1 MPKIL
6 FYAGTAFCFFL
17 ALSSAAEM
25 AREIQAGTVAFGA
38 LAAAGEIST
47 RAPWAILVGL
57 LAGVAT
63 GAIFL
68 RMAALLA
75 PRNLFG
81 AFLAIF
87 AVVGSC
93 GSLAAVLLLQARI
106 MTLARGQA
114 AAVSSL
120 NEIHFVACMM
130 LGYFVSL
137 ALIALRPYFRIQAS
151 RFISALVSFPL
162 PIFTLILMQ
171 ELFVAGSRGPL
182 PAATPA
188 SQVFFA
194 TVSLLFFAIALH
206 CIRHR
211 HLFIELTNL
220 RELIEGR
227 VDPRTQPG
235 RPIRLGGAAFDS

>member
-6 FYAGTAFCFFL
+6 FYAGTAFCVFL

-25 AREIQAGTVAFGA
+25 ARETRAATVAFAALGA
-38 LAAAGEIST
+38 TGNGST
-47 RAPWAILVGL
+47 YAPWAILVGL
-57 LAGVAT
+57 LAGLGTA
-63 GAIFL
+63 AIFV

-75 PRNLFG
+75 ARNLFG
-81 AFLAIF
+81 AFLALF
-87 AVVGSC
+87 AVTGSVA
-93 GSLAAVLLLQARI
+93 SLSIVLLIQSRI
-106 MTLARGQA
+106 VRLDPA
-114 AAVSSL
+114 AAGSL
-120 NEIHFVACMM
+120 NEIHFAACMV
-130 LGYFVSL
+130 LGYFVSF
-137 ALIALRPYFRIQAS
+137 ALIALRPYFRVQAS
-151 RFISALVSFPL
+151 RFISALVMFPL
-162 PIFTLILMQ
+162 PIFTVVLMQ
-171 ELFVAGSRGPL
+171 ELFAARSRGPL

-188 SQVFFA
+188 SGVFFA